1 MQAEPA
7 DTYNSRSCLVNDW
20 SCDLGRPC
28 RTEAVAESTYP
39 VARMHRQPLSMNAIY
54 KFTCA
59 SAGSTQL
66 LLAAH
71 RCIDAIA
78 PALAPV

>member
-1 MQAEPA
+1 MQVEPA
-7 DTYNSRSCLVNDW
+7 DTYNSRSCLVSDLLVRFGPLLSNRG
-20 SCDLGRPC
+20 SCRVYL
-28 RTEAVAESTYP
+28 
-39 VARMHRQPLSMNAIY
+39 VARMHRQPLSMNAIN

-66 LLAAH
+66 FLAAH